1 MKIYEYFLMD
11 TASVLEAFEKRV
23 MTLDPPSNW
32 QAKEKHDKLRLI
44 QDPEYKRLGCSVDID
59 LAAK

>member
-1 MKIYEYFLMD
+1 MD

-32 QAKEKHDKLRLI
+32 QAKEEHDKLRLI